1 MVLFYDSFKEKF
13 LSEVV
18 LNINHSLIHSFSHFP
33 IHPTFT
39 EGLFVERYFIYAESK
54 FLEKN
59 LMEQHGILHSDE
71 AQGKL

>member
-1 MVLFYDSFKEKF
+1 MWLRLAYRMLT
-13 LSEVV
+13 LS
-18 LNINHSLIHSFSHFP
+18 LTTLIHSFSHFP